1 MPLCFQLDFL
11 RSPAQRRTSDVMVAP
26 DSVDKAKQIL
36 DNAGIE
42 YHVST
47 LDMQRYVNLWYK

>member
-1 MPLCFQLDFL
+1 
-11 RSPAQRRTSDVMVAP
+11 MVAP

-47 LDMQRYVNLWYK
+47 LDMQRYVNLWYKWIWTRKAVLQIPTDSTQ